1 MDISYNLE
9 DMFTNVFKDIVSVID
24 ENNPFN
30 KKEGFEGNEENQ
42 GNNFNNELNNIVNI
56 ENSDNTLEKK
66 KKIIEDFLDPSKSG
80 YDFAFYLQ
88 YPNEIKEINSIF
100 NIYYII

>member
-30 KKEGFEGNEENQ
+30 KNRNVG
-42 GNNFNNELNNIVNI
+42 
-56 ENSDNTLEKK
+56 S
-66 KKIIEDFLDPSKSG
+66 
-80 YDFAFYLQ
+80 
-88 YPNEIKEINSIF
+88 
-100 NIYYII
+100 